1 MLSTQQYQHYVSK
14 PGDIISAFVNS
25 VGVAVTSLSGCSLEV
40 YDISPISTLGNNI
53 ISLEMQ

>member
-25 VGVAVTSLSGCSLEV
+25 VGVAVTSLSGCSL
-40 YDISPISTLGNNI
+40 
-53 ISLEMQ
+53 